1 MTFFEEINN
10 ENITG
15 VALKN
20 IAIKKLVISYFAK
33 NGNCTIADLSKELS
47 LSAPKVN
54 SILTDL
60 MADGLVNDNGKIGS
74 TGGRKSHLYGLSK
87 ESAFFIGVD
96 VKQNHIN
103 IGITDLQNNLIQI
116 LENKPFKL
124 RNSQES
130 LDELCGLIQ
139 DFIKGLPTPKDK
151 ILGICINLSGRI
163 NYSTGYSYSFF
174 HFNEEPLS
182 KVLESALGIRVFLE
196 NDSRAM
202 AYGEFYSGNMQD
214 DKNALFLNL
223 DYGLGMGIMINDQI
237 YYGKSGFA
245 GEFGHIPF
253 FKNEIICHCGKKGC
267 LETEA
272 SGWALTRLFREKIR
286 GGSSSIIQMDPEDIE
301 LPHII
306 EAAINDDTLAI
317 ELIARIGEN
326 LGRGIAMLINIL
338 NPNLIIMGGILT
350 STGEYLTLPIKSA
363 INKYSLS
370 LVNADTKMKTSR
382 LGEQAG
388 VIGACLLVRNRLF
401 DI

>member
-10 ENITG
+10 DNLTG

-20 IAIKKLVISYFAK
+20 ITIKKLVISYFAK
-33 NGNCTIADLSKELS
+33 IGNCTIADLCKELG
-47 LSAPKVN
+47 LSAPKIT

-60 MADGLVNDNGKIGS
+60 IADGLVNDYGKIES

-116 LENKPFKL
+116 LENQLFKL
-124 RNSQES
+124 RNNQES
-130 LDELCGLIQ
+130 LDELCNLIKEFINGL
-139 DFIKGLPTPKDK
+139 LTPKDK

-182 KVLESALGIRVFLE
+182 KVLESALGIKVFLE

-202 AYGEFYSGNMQD
+202 AYGEFYSNNMQD

-223 DYGLGMGIMINDQI
+223 DYGLGMGIMINDEI

-272 SGWALTRLFREKIR
+272 SGWALTRMFKEKIR
-286 GGSSSIIQMDPEDIE
+286 EGSSSIIKLDPEEIE
-301 LPHII
+301 LHHII
-306 EAAINDDTLAI
+306 EAAKSDDTLAI
-317 ELIARIGEN
+317 ELIAKIGEN

-363 INKYSLS
+363 INKCSLS
-370 LVNADTKMKTSR
+370 LVNADTKMKTSK

-401 DI
+401 DL

>member
-20 IAIKKLVISYFAK
+20 IGIKKLVISNFAK
-33 NGNCTIADLSKELS
+33 NGNCTIADLSKELA

-54 SILTDL
+54 SILTEL
-60 MADGLVNDNGKIGS
+60 IADGLVTDLGKIES
-74 TGGRKSHLYGLSK
+74 TAGRKSHLYGLAK

-116 LENKPFKL
+116 NENQPYKL
-124 RNSQES
+124 NNNQES
-130 LDELCGLIQ
+130 LDELCELIN
-139 DFIKGLPTPKDK
+139 DFIKNFPKPKDK

-182 KVLESALGIRVFLE
+182 KVIEAALGIRVFLE

-202 AYGEFYSGNMQD
+202 AYGEFYSGTAQD

-223 DYGLGMGIMINDQI
+223 DYGLGMGIMINDEI

-272 SGWALTRLFREKIR
+272 SGWALTRMFREKIKD
-286 GGSSSIIQMDPEDIE
+286 GFTSIINLEPEAIE
-301 LPHII
+301 LSHII
-306 EAAINDDTLAI
+306 EAAKNDDTLAI
-317 ELIARIGEN
+317 ELIAKIGEN
-326 LGRGIAMLINIL
+326 LGRGIAILINIL
-338 NPNLIIMGGILT
+338 NPNLIIMGGGLT

-370 LVNADTKMKTSR
+370 LVNADTKMKTSK

-401 DI
+401 AL

>member
-10 ENITG
+10 DNLTG

-20 IAIKKLVISYFAK
+20 ITIKKLVISYFAK
-33 NGNCTIADLSKELS
+33 IGNCTIADLCKELG
-47 LSAPKVN
+47 LSAPKIT

-60 MADGLVNDNGKIGS
+60 IADGLVNDYGKIES

-96 VKQNHIN
+96 
-103 IGITDLQNNLIQI
+103 QI
-116 LENKPFKL
+116 LENQLFKL
-124 RNSQES
+124 RNNQES
-130 LDELCGLIQ
+130 LDELCNLINEFINGL
-139 DFIKGLPTPKDK
+139 LTPKDK

-182 KVLESALGIRVFLE
+182 KVLESALGIKVFLE

-202 AYGEFYSGNMQD
+202 AYGEFYSNNMQD

-223 DYGLGMGIMINDQI
+223 DYGLGMGIMINDEI

-272 SGWALTRLFREKIR
+272 SGWALTRMFKEKIR
-286 GGSSSIIQMDPEDIE
+286 EGSSSIIKLDPEEIE
-301 LPHII
+301 LHHII
-306 EAAINDDTLAI
+306 EAAKSDDTLAI
-317 ELIARIGEN
+317 ELIAKIGEN

-363 INKYSLS
+363 INKCSLS
-370 LVNADTKMKTSR
+370 LVNADTKMKTSK

-401 DI
+401 DL